1 VYFNRIA
8 QSVVAS
14 LAMLFCAAPALATVS
29 LTITDND
36 ATPGSTIV
44 GAGQTFNFTV
54 NLVSTAE
61 QTTGLDYYLT
71 TPNGD
76 GFFSIVD
83 RNTAGSTF
91 VDPLFFNDATV
102 EGAPSNLLN
111 PRNDHDLGA
120 LATATTN
127 AGTHLVANFTMLV
140 SAAAPNGIYTIQTTT
155 AQPTE
160 GWIDPSSG
168 EHPFNSHGTF
178 SISVPEPGAGAAAA
192 LVALGALVRRRRHGS
207 RLIP

>member
-1 VYFNRIA
+1 MYFNRISRSA
-8 QSVVAS
+8 VAS
-14 LAMLFCAAPALATVS
+14 LVVLLCAAPALATVS
-29 LTITDND
+29 LTISQND
-36 ATPGSTIV
+36 ATPGSAV
-44 GAGQTFNFTV
+44 AGAGQTFSFTV

-71 TPNGD
+71 TPD
-76 GFFSIVD
+76 GAGLFSIVD

-91 VDPLFFNDATV
+91 VDPLFFNDTIV
-102 EGAPSNLLN
+102 EASPSNILN
-111 PRNDHDLGA
+111 PRNGNDLGA

-127 AGTHLVANFTMLV
+127 ASTHLVANFTMLV

-168 EHPFNSHGTF
+168 EHAFNSHGTF
-178 SISVPEPGAGAAAA
+178 SVSVPEPGAGAAAA
-192 LVALGALVRRRRHGS
+192 LVALAAVIRRRRDG

>member
-1 VYFNRIA
+1 VFFNRIA

-14 LAMLFCAAPALATVS
+14 LVVLFCAAPALATVS

-91 VDPLFFNDATV
+91 VDPLFFNDTTV
-102 EGAPSNLLN
+102 EGAPSNSLN

-155 AQPTE
+155 ALPTE
-160 GWIDPSSG
+160 GWIDPISE
-168 EHPFNSHGTF
+168 EHPFFSHGTF
-178 SISVPEPGAGAAAA
+178 SISVPEPGAGTAAV
-192 LVALGALVRRRRHGS
+192 LVALGALVRRRRRCS